1 MTPDELFK
9 LAAPQLEALPRPKLL
24 ELLQKSLQAS
34 ALAMENLQKV
44 AVLLRA
50 AEEERDELKSKCASQ
65 EAELIVLRNAQ

>member
-50 AEEERDELKSKCASQ
+50 AEEERD
-65 EAELIVLRNAQ
+65 